1 MSPVSDVGL
10 RLPRYFVAVA
20 DERNFTRAAERVE
33 PSTPSVPAPR
43 GTKLSQPGV
52 GLSFILGTRIADI
65 PYVVTQWRRE
75 HPGERMP
82 DSSC

>member
-1 MSPVSDVGL
+1 
-10 RLPRYFVAVA
+10 
-20 DERNFTRAAERVE
+20 
-33 PSTPSVPAPR
+33 
-43 GTKLSQPGV
+43 LSQPGV